1 MSQTNNTM
9 TTFEDY
15 EELIFLNLYKF
26 LMLDTVY
33 IYIFILLFVTWG
45 SESVDVRSEK
55 LLAPAI
61 LYHKEPA
68 RRIQS
73 SLLRGLVFD
82 ASLR

>member
-1 MSQTNNTM
+1 M

-45 SESVDVRSEK
+45 SESVDPRNCWRQQSY
-55 LLAPAI
+55 AI
-61 LYHKEPA
+61 KNQLGHP
-68 RRIQS
+68 
-73 SLLRGLVFD
+73 
-82 ASLR
+82 